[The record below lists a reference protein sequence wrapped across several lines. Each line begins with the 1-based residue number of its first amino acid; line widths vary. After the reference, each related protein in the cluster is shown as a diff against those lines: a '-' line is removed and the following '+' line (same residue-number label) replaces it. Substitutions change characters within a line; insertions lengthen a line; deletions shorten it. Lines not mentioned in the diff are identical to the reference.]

1 MSGKPITLAT
11 ISLHKHGLRP
21 VCDGV
26 HGTLGPGD
34 ISRRYV
40 GACHAWRRG
49 RRKYWRPAV
58 GNVASFQA
66 ASPARPHDAE
76 TSTPFSVSAGTGA
89 RGFPQRRRHCLR
101 PRVSSILPSSP
112 SSIEATAQAVEPAVQ
127 DSNATYQPD
136 QSDGPRRSR
145 PFRYGGVL
153 SLSQELPASPPQV
166 HEREPAAAQP
176 VARRAPPQV
185 VTAEHYRRHT
195 GVPGF
200 LYIAHND
207 EHRTGLF
214 KLGYTTLSP
223 QARMASLN
231 KAHEEASDIGVFHLV
246 HSVPVAA
253 SYDAEQALFDAITA
267 QRVAE
272 RREFFYGSQEAL
284 IGAVNAAA
292 RLTYGDADPLN
303 TIYADSSTWATA
315 SQGMAPS
322 LSPVRIPPRQ
332 GLESGW
338 IYICRNPWHRDD
350 TFRVSF
356 TKVDPIPRLEELNS
370 GQRRNTSQ
378 IGFYQIVHCVLASH
392 LKGATHQLQ
401 KMLAPYRIRGSRVF
415 YRASLPVLQAV
426 IDAVVSAGPTS
437 PNQLDAG
444 IAGVNGTATTDP
456 TGEHRPI
463 TVEPV
468 HGSVHYSWAAW
479 TAACPAC
486 RVRLR
491 FKGQIG
497 ARGNV
502 NCPSCDGLI
511 FTYIGANHVRI
522 EAGLPID
529 Q

>member
-1 MSGKPITLAT
+1 MVYVLSAMVSMGLLGLGIFLGGMWGLVMPGVVVAGSIGALLWET
-11 ISLHKHGLRP
+11 LRP
-21 VCDGV
+21 TRLHHRSAHTTPKPQRASASQQALPVKD
-26 HGTLGPGD
+26 LPPQ
-34 ISRRYV
+34 
-40 GACHAWRRG
+40 AKAL
-49 RRKYWRPAV
+49 PA
-58 GNVASFQA
+58 
-66 ASPARPHDAE
+66 PARQ
-76 TSTPFSVSAGTGA
+76 FV
-89 RGFPQRRRHCLR
+89 
-101 PRVSSILPSSP
+101 LPSSP

-127 DSNATYQPD
+127 DSIATYQP
-136 QSDGPRRSR
+136 SKRWNATVEAIPLRR
-145 PFRYGGVL
+145 GA
-153 SLSQELPASPPQV
+153 LPQQRTPSSPPQV
-166 HEREPAAAQP
+166 HEREPAAAQS

-185 VTAEHYRRHT
+185 VTAEHYKRHA

-207 EHRTGLF
+207 EHRAGLF

-338 IYICRNPWHRDD
+338 IYICRNPWHRED

-356 TKVDPIPRLEELNS
+356 TKVDPIPRLEALNS

-415 YRASLPVLQAV
+415 YRASLPALQAV
-426 IDAVVSAGPTS
+426 IDAVVLAGPTS

-456 TGEHRPI
+456 NREHRPI

-468 HGSVHYSWAAW
+468 HGSAHYSWAAW

-502 NCPSCDGLI
+502 NCPRCDGLI
-511 FTYIGANHVRI
+511 FTFIGASHVRI
-522 EAGLPID
+522 EPGLPID

>member
-1 MSGKPITLAT
+1 MAYVLSAMVSMGLLGLGIFLGGMWGLVMPGVVVAG
-11 ISLHKHGLRP
+11 SLGALLWETLRP
-21 VCDGV
+21 S
-26 HGTLGPGD
+26 TL
-34 ISRRYV
+34 
-40 GACHAWRRG
+40 HN
-49 RRKYWRPAV
+49 RPAHTTPKPRRPS
-58 GNVASFQA
+58 AQA
-66 ASPARPHDAE
+66 PPEQEAPSKAKELPAPSRQFD
-76 TSTPFSVSAGTGA
+76 F
-89 RGFPQRRRHCLR
+89 
-101 PRVSSILPSSP
+101 PSSP
-112 SSIEATAQAVEPAVQ
+112 SAIKATAQAVEPAVQ
-127 DSNATYQPD
+127 ESNATYQPEKRWTATVEAIPLRRGSVP
-136 QSDGPRRSR
+136 QPRTPS
-145 PFRYGGVL
+145 Y
-153 SLSQELPASPPQV
+153 SPQV
-166 HEREPAAAQP
+166 HEREPPTARP

-479 TAACPAC
+479 TADCPAC

-522 EAGLPID
+522 EPGLPID